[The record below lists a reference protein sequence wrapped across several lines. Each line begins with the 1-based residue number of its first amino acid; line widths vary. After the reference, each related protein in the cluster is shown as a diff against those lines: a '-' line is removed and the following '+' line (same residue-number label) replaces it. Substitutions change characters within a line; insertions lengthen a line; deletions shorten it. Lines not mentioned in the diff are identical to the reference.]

1 MLKSFLILSLVLTS
15 SFASAA
21 NEPFASCAGDHH
33 GTYVEFK
40 NGADGKVFIETS
52 NDSDEPAEAW
62 QIVKVTKSVTVVPK
76 VGESWAIRQ
85 AIKAANAQDGSYDMV
100 MVEAKR
106 GDVTLYVQLNKWLNS
121 ENYLS
126 VAGYVE
132 ELQCR
137 L

>member
-1 MLKSFLILSLVLTS
+1 MKFILLALALSS
-15 SFASAA
+15 SFAFAA
-21 NEPFASCAGDHH
+21 EPFASCAGDHH
-33 GTYVEFK
+33 GTYVEFM
-40 NGADGKVFIETS
+40 NGADGKSFIETS

-62 QIVKVTKSVTVVPK
+62 QIVKVTKGVTVVPK

-106 GDVTLYVQLNKWLNS
+106 DDVTLYVQLNKWLNS

-126 VAGYVE
+126 IAGYVE
-132 ELQCR
+132 ALQCR
-137 L
+137 